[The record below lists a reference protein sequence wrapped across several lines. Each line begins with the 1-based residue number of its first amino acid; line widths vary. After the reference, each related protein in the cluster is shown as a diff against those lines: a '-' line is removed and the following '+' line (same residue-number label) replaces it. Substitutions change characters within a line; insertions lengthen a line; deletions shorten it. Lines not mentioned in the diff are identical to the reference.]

1 MSWDSSESSE
11 LERWEKWERCVSGV
25 GLQCEKDV

>member
-1 MSWDSSESSE
+1 MSWERSESSE

-25 GLQCEKDV
+25 GLQCEKDA